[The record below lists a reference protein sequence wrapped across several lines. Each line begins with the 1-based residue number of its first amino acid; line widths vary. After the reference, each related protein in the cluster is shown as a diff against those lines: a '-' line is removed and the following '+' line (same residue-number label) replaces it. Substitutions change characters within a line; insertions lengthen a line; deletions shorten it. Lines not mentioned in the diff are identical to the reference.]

1 MGFAVYRAYLRSEG
15 EGSRDHL
22 FQTWSDPQW
31 EVGKLRKVKIVCTLG
46 PACGDLEKLRG
57 LVESGLD
64 VARFNFSHG
73 DYETH
78 GRMLE
83 MVRQIES
90 ERGYPIATILD
101 TKGPEIRTGLLASH
115 APVELRQGERFTL
128 ATEELEGDETKVS
141 VSYADLPSEV
151 EVGQDVYID
160 DGSIHLKIE
169 SIEANEIVC
178 KIMVGG
184 LLGERKGV
192 NIPGAE
198 LSVPTLTEKDVR
210 DIEWGM
216 DHDMD
221 YIAVSFVR
229 RREDIMHVRR
239 VVENHGGR
247 TKRIN
252 IIAKIE
258 TLQSVQNLEDIV
270 QVVDGV
276 MVARGDL
283 GVEMPTEVVPMVQKK
298 IIELCRSKGKPVIV
312 ATQMLDSMIRNP
324 RPTRAEASDVA
335 NAVLDGTDAV
345 MLSGE
350 TANGKYPLGA
360 VKMMENIVIS
370 TEREVLDKMCA
381 DVHAKFSSGTA
392 DSVSH
397 AAMRVAEELGASAVV
412 SLTRSGSTAAM
423 VSKYRPRATIVAST
437 PLVSTW
443 RALSLMWGVKPVLSD
458 ERATTESAVD
468 DAIESILKSGYVV
481 EGDTVVITTGFPVFV
496 SGTTNMLLVQTVG
509 RTLFHAPSL
518 IKQEAAGFVCKARTA
533 KEAVEKMRDGNI
545 LVVPSSDQEYLP
557 ALRKAAAI
565 ITEEAGMTNFSAMT
579 ALQLGIPCMTG
590 IEDAMEKLR
599 DGMLVTIDGVHGVVY
614 EGRMMK

>member
-1 MGFAVYRAYLRSEG
+1 M
-15 EGSRDHL
+15 
-22 FQTWSDPQW
+22 
-31 EVGKLRKVKIVCTLG
+31 RKVKIVCTLG
-46 PACGDLEKLRG
+46 PACGDIGKLRDLVAAG
-57 LVESGLD
+57 LN

-73 DYETH
+73 DYEGH

-83 MVRQIES
+83 MVRQVEG
-90 ERGYPIATILD
+90 EGTLPIATILD
-101 TKGPEIRTGLLASH
+101 TKGPEIRTGLLKEH
-115 APVELRQGERFTL
+115 APVELKADQTIVL
-128 ATEELEGDETKVS
+128 TTEEMEGDAERVS
-141 VSYADLPSEV
+141 ISYDHLPSEV
-151 EVGQDVYID
+151 EAGQDVYID
-160 DGSIHLKIE
+160 DGSLHLRIEKIE
-169 SIEANEIVC
+169 GKDILCRVL
-178 KIMVGG
+178 VGG
-184 LLGERKGV
+184 HLGERKGV
-192 NIPGAE
+192 NVPGAE
-198 LSVPTLTEKDVR
+198 LSVPTLTEKDIK

-229 RREDIMHVRR
+229 KREDIMHVRR

-247 TKRIN
+247 CKRIN
-252 IIAKIE
+252 VMAKIE
-258 TLQSVQNLEDIV
+258 TLQSVQNLEEIV
-270 QVVDGV
+270 QVVDAV

-350 TANGKYPLGA
+350 TANGKYPVGA

-370 TEREVLDKMCA
+370 TEREVLDKTCT

-397 AAMRVAEELGASAVV
+397 AAMRVAEELGAAAVI

-443 RALSLMWGVKPVLSD
+443 RALSLMWGVKPILSD

-468 DAIESILKSGYVV
+468 DAIESILKNGYVV
-481 EGDTVVITTGFPVFV
+481 EGDTVVITTGFPVYV

-518 IKQEAAGFVCKARTA
+518 IKREAAGFVCKARTA

-545 LVVPSSDQEYLP
+545 LVVPATDQEFLP

-565 ITEEAGMTNFSAMT
+565 ITEEPGMTNFSAMT

-590 IEDAMEKLR
+590 IEDAMEKMR